1 MAAKSEKSIIPDCR
15 LKQNIHNR
23 NQVVEGLRIMTDFV
37 QTEIERRLTLYQVF
51 LKLYEHHS
59 SLLDE
64 ILQLENLSQPSFTR
78 MKACYVH
85 GVVDTAAVYL
95 MTNLCDNQTQSLR
108 QPQRIWTIGR
118 NRSSGIYI
126 ADSHLSRHHAAIQHI
141 DDQGFYL
148 IDFNSTNGSFV
159 NGDRAVGPIKLKD
172 GDRIRL
178 GNMTFDFFVNYTC
191 RVLPTVA
198 MDLLMQLV
206 HRKGNHTV
214 EMLTYSHN
222 RQKPLTEKPDYTLE
236 TFKNSGVV
244 EKLENWYGNFSSE
257 QKSEILDRFF
267 SRQIPSNPS

>member
-1 MAAKSEKSIIPDCR
+1 M
-15 LKQNIHNR
+15 
-23 NQVVEGLRIMTDFV
+23 VDFA

-59 SLLDE
+59 SFLDE
-64 ILQLENLSQPSFTR
+64 ILQLENLSQPSLTR

-85 GVVDTAAVYL
+85 GVVDTTAVYL
-95 MTNLCDNQTQSLR
+95 MTNLCDNQTQSLQ

-118 NRSSGIYI
+118 NRSSGICI
-126 ADSHLSRHHAAIQHI
+126 ADSHMSRRHAAIQHI

-159 NGDRAVGPIKLKD
+159 NGNRVDQPIKLKD

-178 GNMTFDFFVNYTC
+178 GNMTFNFFVNYRC

-198 MDLLMQLV
+198 IELLMQLV
-206 HRKGNHTV
+206 NRKSDNQV
-214 EMLTYSHN
+214 EILSYFRD
-222 RQKPLTEKPDYTLE
+222 RQKTLPEKADNNLE
-236 TFKNSGVV
+236 IFRNSGLV
-244 EKLENWYGNFSSE
+244 EKFEHWYDNFSSE

-267 SRQIPSNPS
+267 SRQIP